1 MNLSRKALKLSTAAL
16 TFAAVGGGAFAATA
30 SAQTTPPLEA
40 QLASPV
46 KVVQLVNVKSIEQQ
60 LAQSQLTLVSLVG
73 PGN

>member
-16 TFAAVGGGAFAATA
+16 TFAAVGGGALASTA
-30 SAQTTPPLEA
+30 SAQTNPPLQA

-46 KVVQLVNVKSIEQQ
+46 KVMQLVNVKSLEQQ
-60 LAQSQLTLVSLVG
+60 LAQSQLALISVVS